1 MPDDSVEQLT
11 PGTRIRVPG
20 EHRVS
25 VLESFRRTADGGTL
39 LVSDGDD
46 AESARRLS
54 LSADQVSQVVSVLPD
69 GAASP
74 KVALAGLWCE
84 WMLHSIRTARST
96 ALSSS
101 ALKPHPHQ
109 MEAVYEHMLPQPM
122 LRFLLA
128 DEPGTGKTIMAGMW
142 LREMQRLG
150 KVDRALVVCPAHL
163 VSKWQADFDKFF
175 GGGLRAITLE
185 TIQQDPPSPDKT
197 WVVSLRLAHPTPI
210 RSNPSR
216 RLSAKPSRQAIK

>member
-1 MPDDSVEQLT
+1 MSDTAEDLIEQLT

-25 VLESFRRTADGGTL
+25 VLESFRRTAAGGV
-39 LVSDGDD
+39 LVVVDGDD
-46 AESARRLS
+46 AESVRRLL

-101 ALKPHPHQ
+101 ALKPLPHQ

-128 DEPGTGKTIMAGMW
+128 DEPGTGKNDHVGDVA
-142 LREMQRLG
+142 
-150 KVDRALVVCPAHL
+150 A
-163 VSKWQADFDKFF
+163 
-175 GGGLRAITLE
+175 
-185 TIQQDPPSPDKT
+185 
-197 WVVSLRLAHPTPI
+197 
-210 RSNPSR
+210 
-216 RLSAKPSRQAIK
+216 